1 MLNSFFALLHQ
12 IQRKPLFAGDSEI
25 DQLYKIFQVMGTPNE
40 QTWAGV
46 SQLPDFGLKFPN
58 WKAQPLPK
66 AITKQQDRHLIDLF
80 KKIMVLDPYKRISAK
95 SAMQHPY
102 FNHVEPVTSVN
113 LPSDLF
119 KDI

>member
-1 MLNSFFALLHQ
+1 
-12 IQRKPLFAGDSEI
+12 
-25 DQLYKIFQVMGTPNE
+25 MGTPTE

-58 WKAQPLPK
+58 WKAQPFSK
-66 AITKQQDRHLIDLF
+66 AIEKCQDRHLIDLF

-102 FNHVEPVTSVN
+102 FHHIELVSS
-113 LPSDLF
+113 LPLDLF

>member
-1 MLNSFFALLHQ
+1 MNFIRFFTRQ
-12 IQRKPLFAGDSEI
+12 IQRKPLFSGDSEI

-66 AITKQQDRHLIDLF
+66 AITKHQDKHLIDLF

-102 FNHVEPVTSVN
+102 FHHIEPITSVN
-113 LPSDLF
+113 LPLDLL
-119 KDI
+119 KDL